1 MFTCSEEIRSLSEGS
16 VQRRQ
21 TKRAFLAFCAARN
34 SLSLSLSLSLF
45 SFFSFATI
53 FLTLF
58 SRDISEGEV
67 FQMEI
72 PIARQVAVWKTE
84 IDRRAGVFI
93 LRRYSTYI
101 LHIFSGSS
109 IEREANVENEKEGEE
124 ERRRKK
130 RESTATLGSRW
141 ASRTFNSAALAGGR
155 QRKKKRERERER
167 EWRSSSPS
175 FLRFYRFSFP
185 SRSFHMI

>member
-1 MFTCSEEIRSLSEGS
+1 
-16 VQRRQ
+16 
-21 TKRAFLAFCAARN
+21 
-34 SLSLSLSLSLF
+34 
-45 SFFSFATI
+45 
-53 FLTLF
+53 
-58 SRDISEGEV
+58 
-67 FQMEI
+67 MEI

-130 RESTATLGSRW
+130 RESQ
-141 ASRTFNSAALAGGR
+141 
-155 QRKKKRERERER
+155 QR
-167 EWRSSSPS
+167 
-175 FLRFYRFSFP
+175 L
-185 SRSFHMI
+185 

>member
-1 MFTCSEEIRSLSEGS
+1 MKRSGVFQKEAFREDKRKGRSWRFAPHEI
-16 VQRRQ
+16 
-21 TKRAFLAFCAARN
+21 
-34 SLSLSLSLSLF
+34 LSLSLSLF
-45 SFFSFATI
+45 SFFFFATI

-130 RESTATLGSRW
+130 RESQ
-141 ASRTFNSAALAGGR
+141 
-155 QRKKKRERERER
+155 QR
-167 EWRSSSPS
+167 
-175 FLRFYRFSFP
+175 L
-185 SRSFHMI
+185 

>member
-1 MFTCSEEIRSLSEGS
+1 MKRSGVFQKEAFREDKRKGRSWRFAPHEIL
-16 VQRRQ
+16 
-21 TKRAFLAFCAARN
+21 

-130 RESTATLGSRW
+130 RESQ
-141 ASRTFNSAALAGGR
+141 
-155 QRKKKRERERER
+155 QR
-167 EWRSSSPS
+167 
-175 FLRFYRFSFP
+175 L
-185 SRSFHMI
+185 

>member
-1 MFTCSEEIRSLSEGS
+1 MKRSGVFQKEAFREDKRKGRSWRFAPHEI
-16 VQRRQ
+16 
-21 TKRAFLAFCAARN
+21 
-34 SLSLSLSLSLF
+34 LSLSLSLF
-45 SFFSFATI
+45 SFFFFATI

-93 LRRYSTYI
+93 LRRSFTYI
-101 LHIFSGSS
+101 LHISSGSS

-130 RESTATLGSRW
+130 RESQ
-141 ASRTFNSAALAGGR
+141 
-155 QRKKKRERERER
+155 QR
-167 EWRSSSPS
+167 
-175 FLRFYRFSFP
+175 L
-185 SRSFHMI
+185 